1 MHSGSS
7 NVLSA
12 QPIFSVATGIA
23 SIILEG
29 RSLSDDDFIEAD
41 IESYLVK
48 KTNTLHQDARLQKL
62 LQIRS
67 DGDTNYPG
75 TSKDFIGCSI
85 KTEKNKDL
93 GTLQSLATTCL
104 STNSSPPSQ
113 SSSQLSYSST
123 ICSYQSSKKK
133 STNSKIPKQGP
144 HCEHFLKYI
153 GVIKTEDVDEN
164 FEHFCNETNDY
175 CVRWQNYLRQL
186 QLILCSEPICIEV
199 FIGPENNAILMEQW
213 IIKIIEKTNGNGT
226 NLPLT
231 SLCCAIRSQLHFSQI
246 SSWTDL
252 LKTSCDNDFFDNPR
266 IRKTK
271 KLGKPKLDILYRIKT
286 FDSTTCFNE
295 KPLVHEFPEA
305 AITEKWSISVCLK
318 SSPRCKSIP
327 NFLQQVDNL
336 EHQQN
341 RGGCMEKGKH
351 NCQSSSYE
359 TNERNLENKCSSSST
374 THREKQ
380 LLKYKKRLLKYEK
393 KTTTTTSCCSS
404 DDRPKSDINFSIN
417 SIRPP
422 LYTTN
427 CMPFYNNSNLLD
439 TTKSTQTAN
448 TEMITTG
455 TQTEDEFCVCL
466 NLNLF
471 NENSTAT
478 MDKSDLLLQS
488 IQRTGVVNSISCHRK
503 LKTKL
508 SSSDCSSN
516 LDQVDCRLCKRQKTK
531 HNFVQNS
538 PNSLYSQRQW
548 EKQTTCQCPSNLNN
562 NNTITDLNKLKICSP
577 INDRHFIEESQ
588 FQTPINSIN
597 QTQAWEMGNSTK
609 FSFDRKLVGKTI
621 PKINLTQK
629 FNESPSISPIT
640 SPYSPTSPLTAK
652 NLISAAILKRRSRHL
667 SEISSERSSIG
678 SEEHISDDEFCN
690 FSPVFL
696 SPNKSSRNY
705 FAKEILPFGR
715 RALLGSLEESLL
727 QKCFTPKFTIYGFK
741 VLLGASGQ
749 FCPTQLTIPVVTSL
763 YELKSQ
769 TLTTPYMVRLSS
781 YFFFKFEI

>member
-1 MHSGSS
+1 M
-7 NVLSA
+7 
-12 QPIFSVATGIA
+12 
-23 SIILEG
+23 
-29 RSLSDDDFIEAD
+29 
-41 IESYLVK
+41 
-48 KTNTLHQDARLQKL
+48 
-62 LQIRS
+62 
-67 DGDTNYPG
+67 
-75 TSKDFIGCSI
+75 
-85 KTEKNKDL
+85 
-93 GTLQSLATTCL
+93 ATTCL
-104 STNSSPPSQ
+104 STNSPPT
-113 SSSQLSYSST
+113 SSHFPQTASQLSYTST

-133 STNSKIPKQGP
+133 ITNSKIPKQGP

-175 CVRWQNYLRQL
+175 CARWQNYLGQL

-213 IIKIIEKTNGNGT
+213 IIKINEKTGNNGT

-266 IRKTK
+266 IRITK
-271 KLGKPKLDILYRIKT
+271 KLGKPKLDILYRIKK
-286 FDSTTCFNE
+286 FDSTSCFNE

-327 NFLQQVDNL
+327 NFLQQVFIDDNL
-336 EHQQN
+336 VDLGN

-351 NCQSSSYE
+351 NCNSSSYE
-359 TNERNLENKCSSSST
+359 TNERNLETTCPSSST

-393 KTTTTTSCCSS
+393 KTSSCCS
-404 DDRPKSDINFSIN
+404 DDRPKTSDINFSIN
-417 SIRPP
+417 LIRPP

-427 CMPFYNNSNLLD
+427 IMPFYNSSLSD
-439 TTKSTQTAN
+439 TTKSTQTVN

-455 TQTEDEFCVCL
+455 TQTELDEFCVCL

-471 NENSTAT
+471 NENSTK
-478 MDKSDLLLQS
+478 MEQSDLLLQS
-488 IQRTGVVNSISCHRK
+488 IQRTGVVNSISYHRR

-508 SSSDCSSN
+508 SPINCSSN

-548 EKQTTCQCPSNLNN
+548 EKNTTCQCPSNLNN

-577 INDRHFIEESQ
+577 INDRIFIEESQ
-588 FQTPINSIN
+588 FQTPTNSSIH
-597 QTQAWEMGNSTK
+597 QTTWEMGNSTK

-629 FNESPSISPIT
+629 FNESPLT
-640 SPYSPTSPLTAK
+640 SPYSPTSPL

-705 FAKEILPFGR
+705 FAKEILPFGK

-727 QKCFTPKFTIYGFK
+727 QKCFTPKVTIYGFK

-769 TLTTPYMVRLSS
+769 TLTTPYMVSLSS
-781 YFFFKFEI
+781 FKFLI

>member
-1 MHSGSS
+1 M
-7 NVLSA
+7 
-12 QPIFSVATGIA
+12 
-23 SIILEG
+23 
-29 RSLSDDDFIEAD
+29 
-41 IESYLVK
+41 
-48 KTNTLHQDARLQKL
+48 
-62 LQIRS
+62 
-67 DGDTNYPG
+67 
-75 TSKDFIGCSI
+75 
-85 KTEKNKDL
+85 
-93 GTLQSLATTCL
+93 
-104 STNSSPPSQ
+104 
-113 SSSQLSYSST
+113 
-123 ICSYQSSKKK
+123 
-133 STNSKIPKQGP
+133 
-144 HCEHFLKYI
+144 
-153 GVIKTEDVDEN
+153 
-164 FEHFCNETNDY
+164 
-175 CVRWQNYLRQL
+175 
-186 QLILCSEPICIEV
+186 ILCSEPICIEV

-213 IIKIIEKTNGNGT
+213 IIKIIEKTGNGI

-231 SLCCAIRSQLHFSQI
+231 SLCSAIRSQLHFSQI

-286 FDSTTCFNE
+286 FDSTSCFNE

-318 SSPRCKSIP
+318 SSPRCKSLP
-327 NFLQQVDNL
+327 NFLQQVDSLDN
-336 EHQQN
+336 QQN
-341 RGGCMEKGKH
+341 RGSCMEKGKH
-351 NCQSSSYE
+351 NCNSSAYE
-359 TNERNLENKCSSSST
+359 TNERNLEQSSSST

-380 LLKYKKRLLKYEK
+380 LIKYKKRLLKYEK
-393 KTTTTTSCCSS
+393 KTSI
-404 DDRPKSDINFSIN
+404 DDRPKTCDINFSIN

-427 CMPFYNNSNLLD
+427 IMPYYKSD

-455 TQTEDEFCVCL
+455 TQTENDEFCVCL

-471 NENSTAT
+471 NENSTR
-478 MDKSDLLLQS
+478 MEKSDLLLQS
-488 IQRTGVVNSISCHRK
+488 IQRTGVVNSITCHRR

-508 SSSDCSSN
+508 SSSNCSSN

-531 HNFVQNS
+531 HNFIQNS
-538 PNSLYSQRQW
+538 PNLLYSQRQW
-548 EKQTTCQCPSNLNN
+548 EKLTTCQCPSNLNN

-577 INDRHFIEESQ
+577 VNNRIESQ
-588 FQTPINSIN
+588 FHTPTNSSIQT
-597 QTQAWEMGNSTK
+597 WEMGNSTK
-609 FSFDRKLVGKTI
+609 FSFDRKLIGKTI

-629 FNESPSISPIT
+629 FNESPISPT
-640 SPYSPTSPLTAK
+640 SPYSPTSPLTQK

-705 FAKEILPFGR
+705 FAKEILPFGK

-763 YELKSQ
+763 YELKSK
-769 TLTTPYMVRLSS
+769 TLTTPYMVRLTT
-781 YFFFKFEI
+781 FFFNFDFD